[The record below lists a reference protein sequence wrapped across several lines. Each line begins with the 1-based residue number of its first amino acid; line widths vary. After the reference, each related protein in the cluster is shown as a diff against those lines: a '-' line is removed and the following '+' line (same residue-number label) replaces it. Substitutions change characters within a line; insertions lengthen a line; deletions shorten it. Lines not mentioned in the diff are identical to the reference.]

1 MFKININASDS
12 IMSDKLY
19 KLLILFQSFL
29 IFELIGIKFEL
40 DVILLMILCLFQLKK
55 VKSILNQ

>member
-40 DVILLMILCLFQLKK
+40 DVILLMILCLFQLKR
-55 VKSILNQ
+55 